1 MLFTFFCNIVIV
13 ISIKK
18 IKKKVV
24 NTILFCGKELLFRTG
39 AFDLIR
45 GSFPKTAHTFCQR
58 LQGDISR
65 CIRCTPTHA
74 ASMLKS
80 GSRFAL
86 HSRDIGF
93 YYVSFAYAFSTKR
106 HYQFDEFAVRG
117 NMSSGASKKNLSCKV
132 CVVRQPDAGLPFS
145 RVFLEARFSAVT
157 SQRSERLPRTSH
169 IVQSYLASHRT
180 QR

>member
-13 ISIKK
+13 ISIKT
-18 IKKKVV
+18 KKKVV

-80 GSRFAL
+80 SSRFAL

-93 YYVSFAYAFSTKR
+93 YYVSFAHAFSTKP
-106 HYQFDEFAVRG
+106 HYQFEEFAVRG
-117 NMSSGASKKNLSCKV
+117 DMAGSSAFQQSVFRGSFFSCHLTEVRKITSNKSHCPELS
-132 CVVRQPDAGLPFS
+132 GLTQNTEVKHRLS
-145 RVFLEARFSAVT
+145 LESN
-157 SQRSERLPRTSH
+157 SS
-169 IVQSYLASHRT
+169 
-180 QR
+180 